1 MVPSIQEEDFKLK
14 EPNQQNQKD
23 KDKSEEYFVG
33 LAETG
38 EFEHYVPSEVFY
50 SKTSKKKEKVII
62 EEDCLEYKP
71 SKYEII
77 LGLIM
82 RLCGRFRRDEI
93 EFLET
98 ETNGPVLWGDSD
110 GFEGKYRSISQVQ
123 NMLKVWRKGKIDGL
137 SREEIDKLC
146 DISQAMKTS
155 PNSVNTPEMGFEKV
169 NINMSDDE
177 LCQLPVVSGCVLNS
191 QNSFSGVTCTIDSGA
206 SSSACGKGFME
217 NVGLTIKDLIPCP
230 HIQVNTANAP
240 CTPLGIMHLKIYLK
254 WKEGKFFYIN
264 CEILVL
270 SSPLNRLLI
279 GIKDLY
285 KANFSL
291 DKDQITLDC
300 FSNLHVKKR
309 RIFKTSIREGG
320 ISCRLDK
327 NEQVNTLS
335 TFEVDSVYH
344 LGMLS
349 KRWDL
354 VCRKKGRGKTLRYPV
369 KQITNEKT
377 EVSMNGETLK
387 DVKFVGKAKIDPNT
401 TTWGNDTTFTLE
413 ERQEDKGIDN
423 GGTDESV
430 IEDVTAA
437 VEDYNILLSEHQH
450 SDQKSFSQAH
460 EEMAA
465 VGNVESEL
473 LDKMSLFPD
482 NAPEDDPEFFIPDL
496 SSLTEEWQIQFKKL
510 FSSYKTNFSKDKWD
524 ICISNL
530 PEVTLHSKPGKVA
543 CAPVRR
549 YSEDELCIIDD
560 YLMELERK
568 KLIRKLH
575 PDEFSAW
582 NHNIHLVVRQTGG
595 AKKFCN
601 SKADKM
607 SNTDRLK
614 LLRESA
620 RAVADVTKMN
630 DLLLS
635 QGQVYLP
642 LVHEILPYMGG
653 KLASLTD
660 VRSGFSTIRM
670 DYDSALKTAFT
681 HRNVRYLHNVM
692 IQGART
698 SPLLYSLRMELVFNV
713 DSFNKFLAKYA
724 PESKLVYSRCVI
736 RYLDDIL
743 LISDTVEEMFL
754 LWQYVMEQLDTYKIK
769 ITKKKTVVMKERFTF
784 LGWDFMPSQNIYSL
798 ESQRRSAISQWEFKP
813 ERQYIVSRLAC
824 LNWNSSLIFGFK
836 FISQLLA
843 LLVLSKTMKI
853 KRCHVREW
861 SILIFASSLV
871 LDIFI
876 PQLDQNFYIST
887 DSSYSACGS
896 LVFQYFPEGKY
907 SNPEGIEWSKEDDG
921 KNIIKNKEGE
931 KVVLSRLEVVS
942 MFSKRWAKQDI
953 GKSIV
958 YKESLALLCALKEFE
973 MLIRSC
979 TKSVILF
986 TDAICLSFI
995 HRLKSINSRI
1005 YSIALII
1012 SSFENLT
1019 IRFSKG
1025 GFLNFASDL
1034 LSRILENNSIK
1045 FDAAIDQKYLENI
1058 PTQCIDNVTISPE
1071 LIHKICMSPLSPEFS
1086 AIAPRRKQAFERV
1099 LTEDKMLELIKG
1111 SRLPEEDLLNA
1122 ICYGRESV
1130 RPNSV
1135 IFTDKTNKNI
1145 ISQGE
1150 FNNLSRK
1157 MNFPAIKA
1165 QILFM
1170 AQHYSHSE
1178 IPEEMQRLCQEF
1190 LTNLRNYLESNAN
1203 LRILNITT
1211 SVKKLIAQPDVSE
1224 SEFFDLLQEFQRS
1237 PAYNTESDFNELSP
1251 CLFIPTFLKEKS
1263 EIYLEFNEGALQIRA
1278 KEEKFISVG
1287 DPGIYSVYLDFVTK
1301 FYFSVENK
1309 TSELFYPV
1317 MKEMGLTKTI
1327 NYIVVGCNNESL
1339 TIKKNQLLCKLIFH
1353 FGEGDCNCVN
1363 PQRVHYVLERE
1374 GPSDQEREVQIL
1386 LSELM
1391 CQDINTPDVCVL
1403 CYSKNLRHCVC
1414 RAADI
1419 MLSHTTSDK
1428 QSEKPLINSN
1438 LQQPDPLPGDIAPRN
1453 VRHDKISHLN
1463 QLITACLSF
1472 NRKNIF
1478 APNYVKSLQG
1488 SSEFL
1493 TKIRKLIKDG
1503 KTDKYFLFK
1512 DCIFYKE
1519 KDRDI
1524 LCLDDSTTKLLFDS
1538 LHQKGFHHSENL
1550 LLDHYKKYFRNK
1562 NEKKLSKESINGC
1575 PICVFGRPCRKTNF
1589 VLNYSDETMKLPFES
1604 LWADLAENVFR
1615 SDNGFCNFII
1625 CVDQSTNRVFGSALK
1640 STKGEEVCN
1649 FFMSLISFLGIFKT
1663 LHSDMGSAFG
1673 SNVFQTFLQR
1683 YKISHVRSCSRSCS
1697 NGTSE
1702 QKVKQVRDKLKD
1714 IILTD
1719 TIEKRK
1725 KWDLYFTDALNLI
1738 NSSSPFSKI
1747 NHFSRDQLFF
1757 GPNRFI
1763 SNIAFNFEG
1772 SLPMTDSQ
1780 HQETLA
1786 RLHQFR
1792 LEYRKNYDHK
1802 INPFILGQLVIFI
1815 KSKED
1820 LQDSDGRGKHLQ
1832 ATCSTIYKVI
1842 GLNDNSCRLLD
1853 LITAA
1858 EISIDFGRLRGLTLT
1873 EIKTLF
1879 ENSTFG
1885 VHSSFK
1891 DNSYKRG
1898 YGRTCLETVHDL
1910 INRVDDY
1917 TDAELGERGNNEP
1930 SPSPSPNITN
1940 QNLDIQTNEQP
1951 LHQTNESLDRTNES
1965 PEQKLR
1971 QIAHH
1976 PYPPSL
1982 ISRWQAEDKLI
1993 PRRSDRNMR
2002 YPIRER
2008 KANKKFQV
2016 NCLSVSFNENVR
2028 ERVFSMNEFVD
2039 SIKPDNIPFL
2049 TTKPKI
2055 RAVSC
2060 ERDMSRREV
2069 VMLTGLEQ

>member
-1 MVPSIQEEDFKLK
+1 M
-14 EPNQQNQKD
+14 
-23 KDKSEEYFVG
+23 
-33 LAETG
+33 AETG
-38 EFEHYVPSEVFY
+38 EFVNYVPSEVFY
-50 SKTSKKKEKVII
+50 SKTSKKKEKVIV
-62 EEDCLEYKP
+62 EDGCLDYKP
-71 SKYEII
+71 TKYEII

-82 RLCGRFRRDEI
+82 RLCGRFRPDEVDY
-93 EFLET
+93 LET

-123 NMLKVWRKGKIDGL
+123 NMLKVWRKGKIEGL

-146 DISQAMKTS
+146 NISQAMKTS
-155 PNSVNTPEMGFEKV
+155 PNSVNTPEMGFERV
-169 NINMSDDE
+169 NINLSDDE
-177 LCQLPVVSGCVLNS
+177 LCQLPVVSGCVRND
-191 QNSFSGVTCTIDSGA
+191 QNTFIGVTCTIDSGA
-206 SSSACGKGFME
+206 SSSACGREFME
-217 NVGLTIKDLIPCP
+217 SVGQTVEDLVPCP

-240 CTPLGIMHLKIYLK
+240 CSPLGIMHLKIYLK

-279 GIKDLY
+279 GIRDLY

-300 FSNLHVKKR
+300 FSNLNVKKR
-309 RIFKTSIREGG
+309 RIFKTSTKGKG
-320 ISCRLDK
+320 FPCKLD
-327 NEQVNTLS
+327 NEKSINSVS
-335 TFEVDSVYH
+335 TFEVESAFH

-349 KRWDL
+349 KRWDI
-354 VCRKKGRGKTLRYPV
+354 VCKKGRGRRKTLKYPV
-369 KQITNEKT
+369 GQISNGKG
-377 EVSMNGETLK
+377 EVSMDGENIR
-387 DVKFVGKAKIDPNT
+387 DVKFVGKVEINVDAN
-401 TTWGNDTTFTLE
+401 TWGNETTFCLE
-413 ERQEDKGIDN
+413 ERKKEEGMNNMGIDK
-423 GGTDESV
+423 SV
-430 IEDVTAA
+430 IEDVSAA
-437 VEDYNILLSEHQH
+437 VEDYNILLSEHQEND
-450 SDQKSFSQAH
+450 SKSFSQAH

-465 VGNVESEL
+465 VGNVESDL
-473 LDKMSLFPD
+473 LNKMSLFPD
-482 NAPEDDPEFFIPDL
+482 NAPEDDPEYFIPDL
-496 SSLTEEWQIQFKKL
+496 SSLTEEWQIRFKQL

-568 KLIRKLH
+568 QLIRKLH

-582 NHNIHLVVRQTGG
+582 NHNLHLVIRQTGG

-620 RAVADVTKMN
+620 RAVADVTGMN

-642 LVHEILPYMGG
+642 MVSEILPYLGG

-670 DYDSALKTAFT
+670 DYESALKTAFT

-692 IQGART
+692 VQGAKT

-713 DSFNKFLAKYA
+713 DSFDKFLAKHA
-724 PESKLVYSRCVI
+724 PDSSLVYSRCVV

-743 LISDTVEEMFL
+743 LISDTVEQMFL
-754 LWQYVMEQLDTYKIK
+754 LWGYVMEQLNTYKIK
-769 ITKKKTVVMKERFTF
+769 ITKKKTVIMSERFTF
-784 LGWDFMPSQNIYSL
+784 LGWDFIPSKNVYSL
-798 ESQRRSAISQWEFKP
+798 ESQRRSAISMWEFKP
-813 ERQYIVSRLAC
+813 ERNYLISRLAC

-836 FISQLLA
+836 FLSQLLA
-843 LLVLSKTMKI
+843 LLVLSKTMNI
-853 KRCHVREW
+853 KKCHVREW
-861 SILIFASSLV
+861 SILIFACSLV
-871 LDIFI
+871 MDIYI

-896 LVFQYFPEGKY
+896 LVFQYFPGGKY
-907 SNPEGIEWSKEDDG
+907 ANPEGIQWDKKDDG
-921 KNIIKNKEGE
+921 KNAIQNNKGE
-931 KVVLSRLEVVS
+931 KVVMSRLEVVS
-942 MFSKRWAKQDI
+942 MFSKRWAKQDVS
-953 GKSIV
+953 KSIV

-973 MLIRSC
+973 LLIRSC

-1034 LSRILENNSIK
+1034 LSRVLENNSIK
-1045 FDAAIDQKYLENI
+1045 FDAGIDQKYLENI
-1058 PTQCIDNVTISPE
+1058 PVQCVDEITISPE
-1071 LIHKICMSPLSPEFS
+1071 LIHKICMSPLSPDFS

-1111 SRLPEEDLLNA
+1111 SHWPEEDLLNA

-1145 ISQGE
+1145 ISQTE
-1150 FNNLSRK
+1150 FNNLARK

-1165 QILFM
+1165 QIMFM
-1170 AQHYSHSE
+1170 SEHYSHSE
-1178 IPEEMQRLCQEF
+1178 RQQEMQQLCQEF
-1190 LTNLRNYLESNAN
+1190 LQNLKIYLESDAN
-1203 LRILNITT
+1203 LEVLSILT
-1211 SVKKLIAQPDVSE
+1211 SVRKLITQPDVSE
-1224 SEFFDLLQEFQRS
+1224 CEFFDLLQEFQQS
-1237 PAYNTESDFNELSP
+1237 PLYNTESNFNELSP
-1251 CLFIPTFLKEKS
+1251 CLFIPTFLKENS

-1278 KEEKFISVG
+1278 KQEKSISIK
-1287 DPGIYSVYLDFVTK
+1287 DPGIFSVNLNFVTK
-1301 FYFSVENK
+1301 FFFTIENK
-1309 TSELFYPV
+1309 TTDLFYPV
-1317 MKEMGLTKTI
+1317 MKEMGLNKTI
-1327 NYIVVGCNNESL
+1327 CYIVVGCNNDEM
-1339 TIKKNQLLCKLIFH
+1339 TIKKNQLLCKIVFH
-1353 FGEGDCNCVN
+1353 FGQDECNCVS

-1374 GPSDQEREVQIL
+1374 GPADQQREVQIL
-1386 LSELM
+1386 LSELL
-1391 CQDINTPDVCVL
+1391 CQDIDTPNVCVV
-1403 CYSKNLRHCVC
+1403 CYSNNLRHCVC
-1414 RAADI
+1414 QTADI
-1419 MLSHTTSDK
+1419 LLSHTTLD
-1428 QSEKPLINSN
+1428 KPLINSHIQ
-1438 LQQPDPLPGDIAPRN
+1438 QQPDTLPGDIAPKN
-1453 VRHDKISHLN
+1453 LRHDKISHLN

-1493 TKIRKLIKDG
+1493 IKIRKLIKDG
-1503 KTDKYFLFK
+1503 KTEQYFLFN

-1519 KDRDI
+1519 KDRDV
-1524 LCLDDSTTKLLFDS
+1524 LCLDNTTTKLLFDS

-1550 LLDHYKKYFRNK
+1550 LLNHFKKYFRNK
-1562 NEKKLSKESINGC
+1562 DEKKLSKDSINSC
-1575 PICVFGRPCRKTNF
+1575 PLCVFGRPCRKTNF
-1589 VLNYSDETMKLPFES
+1589 VLNYADESMKLPFES
-1604 LWADLAENVFR
+1604 LWTDLAENVFQ
-1615 SDNGFCNFII
+1615 SDNGFSNFIV
-1625 CVDQSTNRVFGSALK
+1625 CVDQSTNRTFGAPLK
-1640 STKGEEVCN
+1640 STKGEEVCK
-1649 FFMSLISFLGIFKT
+1649 FFMNLISFLGIFKT
-1663 LHSDMGSAFG
+1663 LHSDMGSAFN

-1697 NGTSE
+1697 NGMSE
-1702 QKVKQVRDKLKD
+1702 QKVKQVRDTLKD

-1719 TIEKRK
+1719 TLEKRK

-1738 NSSSPFSKI
+1738 NSSAPFSKI

-1772 SLPMTDSQ
+1772 SLPMTDCE
-1780 HQETLA
+1780 HQEVLA
-1786 RLHQFR
+1786 SLHQFR
-1792 LEYRKNYDHK
+1792 LEYRKRYNHRN
-1802 INPFILGQLVIFI
+1802 NPFILGQLVIYI
-1815 KSKED
+1815 KSKDD
-1820 LQDSDGRGKHLQ
+1820 LQDTEGRGKHLQ
-1832 ATCSTIYKVI
+1832 ATSSTIYKVT

-1853 LITAA
+1853 LITSA
-1858 EISIDFGRLRGLTLT
+1858 EISIDFGRLRALTLT
-1873 EIKTLF
+1873 EIKGLF

-1891 DNSYKRG
+1891 DNTYKRG
-1898 YGRTCLETVHDL
+1898 YGRTCLETVQDL
-1910 INRVDDY
+1910 ISEVEY
-1917 TDAELGERGNNEP
+1917 HDAELGERGNDES
-1930 SPSPSPNITN
+1930 SPSLSPNHPDIN
-1940 QNLDIQTNEQP
+1940 DQNLNVQTNEQP
-1951 LHQTNESLDRTNES
+1951 THQTNENPDQTNSNPDPTNES
-1965 PEQKLR
+1965 PEQRLQK
-1971 QIAHH
+1971 IAYH
-1976 PYPPSL
+1976 PYPPEL
-1982 ISRWQAEDKLI
+1982 ISRWQAESNLI
-1993 PRRSDRNMR
+1993 PRRPDRNMR
-2002 YPIRER
+2002 YPVRER
-2008 KANKKFQV
+2008 KANKKFQI
-2016 NCLSVSFNENVR
+2016 NLLSVSFNENVR
-2028 ERVFSMNEFVD
+2028 ERVFSIKEGSHKAEFVD
-2039 SIKPDNIPFL
+2039 KILPDKIPFQPN
-2049 TTKPKI
+2049 KPKM
-2055 RAVSC
+2055 RALVC
-2060 ERDMSRREV
+2060 ERDVSKREV